1 MNRKL
6 SQVPIPRV
14 GREVTKVTDARARA
28 KGKWQ
33 SKFLQVLAETPSVK
47 AACVAAG
54 VSRMT
59 AYRYRTEDA
68 EFAEQWHDAI
78 RQSVDDL
85 EAVAFKLAA
94 EGDSSLIQFIL
105 KSHRP
110 EIYRDTQRHEVGL
123 LGGVVLLPPKEKG
136 DE

>member
-1 MNRKL
+1 MSRK
-6 SQVPIPRV
+6 SEQIPISRA
-14 GREVTKVTDARARA
+14 VTKVTDARARA
-28 KGKWQ
+28 KEKWQ
-33 SKFLQVLAETPSVK
+33 KKFLHVLAEIPNVK
-47 AACVAAG
+47 AACVAAN

-59 AYRYRTEDA
+59 AYRYRSEDA

-94 EGDSSLIQFIL
+94 EGDAGLITFML
-105 KSHRP
+105 RCHKP

-123 LGGVVLLPPKEKG
+123 LGGIVLLPAKEKG
-136 DE
+136 AE